1 MKKKILTLI
10 FIITLLPIWLT
21 GQNNDNFEISKNLDV
36 FTTLYRELHKNYVD
50 EIQSG
55 DLMNEAID
63 AMLNSLDPY
72 TTYIPESEIEDY
84 KFMTTGQYGGIG
96 ALIHKQDDYVI
107 ISELYEGFPA
117 EKNGLKP
124 GDKIL
129 KINGESAKDKS
140 PSDVSQILKGQPGTT
155 LTILLERP
163 GFDEPIQKEIER
175 ETIKID
181 NVPYYGIVADNIGYI
196 KLTGFTQNAWK
207 NVRNAFKDLKEKN
220 KLKGVIIDVRGNSGG
235 LLNEAVQI
243 ANIFIKKGEKI
254 VSTKG
259 RLVDKNKVYKT
270 RNVPIDSDIPVT
282 ILVNNTSASASEILT
297 GAIQDLDRGVITGQR
312 TYGKGLVQNVLP
324 LSYNSKAKIT
334 VAKYYIP
341 SGRCIQSID
350 YSHKDDNG
358 NSHKVPDSL
367 ISKFETKN
375 GRIVYDGG
383 GIRPDIEI
391 EPDDLSNIT
400 KTLFTKFLIF
410 DYANK
415 FEREHDTIPPV
426 EEFTITDEIYNDFL
440 DFISDKDYKY
450 TTSSEKALEKLVKK
464 AKDEKYFDAIEEE
477 YEDLKSKMMQDKEN
491 DLFEFK
497 DEISKILEIEIVSR
511 YYYQKGKIKASIKDD
526 RGVDKAIE
534 IINNTQQ
541 YEKILQPDKS

>member
-282 ILVNNTSASASEILT
+282 ILVNNTSASASEILA

-426 EEFTITDEIYNDFL
+426 EEFTITDLIYNDFL